1 MVQDFYATLFSLY
14 FPVGLCNKSD
24 EIQNTGWIGAWEV
37 GEGSVQKFE
46 TQVNIWIGVENHIH
60 V

>member
-1 MVQDFYATLFSLY
+1 MLPYSPPLLS
-14 FPVGLCNKSD
+14 VGLCNKSD

-37 GEGSVQKFE
+37 GEDSMQKFE

-60 V
+60 VRKK